1 MNYNQI
7 DSVPVY
13 SVKSFTFERS
23 GKDRKGPH
31 SPADMGMDCA
41 FDDTS
46 MSFGTLL
53 EHALRKT
60 FSYRPSQNCPVAKMA
75 AILQNGGHFP
85 KWPPPVVILPVAQVL
100 DYLGY

>member
-1 MNYNQI
+1 
-7 DSVPVY
+7 
-13 SVKSFTFERS
+13 
-23 GKDRKGPH
+23 
-31 SPADMGMDCA
+31 MGMDCA

-53 EHALRKT
+53 EHALRKI
-60 FSYRPSQNCPVAKMA
+60 FSSR
-75 AILQNGGHFP
+75 AIADLSCGQNGGHFP